1 MLFKLFDDLFHDLTP
16 LFYVSEFTTAE
27 HYSNLNLVL
36 VGQKANCL
44 FHLEVD
50 VVLSSFGTNANLFQ
64 LRLMAFAFLGLLAL
78 VVFPL
83 AVVHDAANWRSGL
96 RCHFYQIQT
105 FISGQPDGVCG
116 RHYTQLGSLC
126 RNDSNW
132 RNTNLIID
140 SCLNAIDCCHL
151 SCGRLFDCPQWANF
165 QTVRPN
171 RNPESIFKA
180 TRYRQ
185 LEQAKILDSVETSN
199 LSYKTSYDG
208 RWAPIYKGFCGYS
221 SELQS
226 WSSCP
231 DRAID
236 RLEQSG
242 FEKYPGISRA
252 EFPFAKGRAR
262 ENARRPGLRNA
273 GASWVHVDKPF
284 D

>member
-1 MLFKLFDDLFHDLTP
+1 M
-16 LFYVSEFTTAE
+16 
-27 HYSNLNLVL
+27 
-36 VGQKANCL
+36 
-44 FHLEVD
+44 
-50 VVLSSFGTNANLFQ
+50 
-64 LRLMAFAFLGLLAL
+64 
-78 VVFPL
+78 
-83 AVVHDAANWRSGL
+83 
-96 RCHFYQIQT
+96 
-105 FISGQPDGVCG
+105 
-116 RHYTQLGSLC
+116 
-126 RNDSNW
+126 
-132 RNTNLIID
+132 IID

-242 FEKYPGISRA
+242 FEKYSGISRA

-284 D
+284 DSIAFSVSMGTQNARRQS